1 MKDCRAIVALCL
13 CRFGVLRQGV
23 YGNVPCRNQTL
34 LLGRVASRCGGGGCL
49 DSVVQ
54 LSGVLLERCLKSGVR
69 HDGLADSGGW
79 RGELSNTHECPPQI
93 HFIGGAD
100 LSCHYM
106 AFLRYVRAFAAF
118 TVVNCLASRRQ
129 IEARGTEVSAL
140 PMPAPHRNAV

>member
-69 HDGLADSGGW
+69 HDGLADSGSW
-79 RGELSNTHECPPQI
+79 RGELSNTHKCPPQNSLYRWSGPVVSLYGVFALRACLWHI
-93 HFIGGAD
+93 YSCK
-100 LSCHYM
+100 LS
-106 AFLRYVRAFAAF
+106 RKPR
-118 TVVNCLASRRQ
+118 
-129 IEARGTEVSAL
+129 
-140 PMPAPHRNAV
+140 